1 MDAQFDAARTE
12 LPRFEVY
19 EMGTIE
25 LAVEAAT
32 NYRGLRA
39 VGRTVR
45 KTGACLIATLR
56 LVEGHS
62 LLHNDRDYDP
72 LEMHLGLRVVHQ

>member
-45 KTGACLIATLR
+45 KTVACLIATLR

-62 LLHNDRDYDP
+62 VLHNDRDYDP
-72 LEMHLGLRVVHQ
+72 LEMHLGLRVVHS